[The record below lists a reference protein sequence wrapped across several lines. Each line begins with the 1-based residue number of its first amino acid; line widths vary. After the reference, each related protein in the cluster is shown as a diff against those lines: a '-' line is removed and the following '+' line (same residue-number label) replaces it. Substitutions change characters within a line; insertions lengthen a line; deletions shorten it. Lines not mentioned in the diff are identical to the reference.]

1 MICNINFGNAN
12 FSSIPLMRDG
22 DLVLNNFFQLCKVE
36 NYSINGRVIRQK
48 NNLLIFIDSVFVWIR
63 PTSSSLGMAHPYN
76 LLSMDK
82 YFLYPISSK
91 KYARYKI
98 SGGSKYPELDLM
110 ELHMSENNKTLS
122 CFSLDIEHEFLNLDY
137 DLLDFN
143 RLSIVLTFS
152 ITSDN
157 KVTNMCL
164 RIKDGMVES
173 KNLNSRLLD
182 IIISMIDINFKSN
195 GIYFDYSEVVHNL
208 QSKYNMT
215 SDLKVRLEKLANS
228 IARYKKSNNG
238 GIPW

>member
-48 NNLLIFIDSVFVWIR
+48 KNLLIFIDSVFAWLR

-98 SGGSKYPELDLM
+98 SGGGKYPELDLM
-110 ELHMSENNKTLS
+110 ELLLSENNKTLS

-143 RLSIVLTFS
+143 RLSIAFS
-152 ITSDN
+152 YRKRRS
-157 KVTNMCL
+157 
-164 RIKDGMVES
+164 
-173 KNLNSRLLD
+173 
-182 IIISMIDINFKSN
+182 
-195 GIYFDYSEVVHNL
+195 
-208 QSKYNMT
+208 
-215 SDLKVRLEKLANS
+215 
-228 IARYKKSNNG
+228 
-238 GIPW
+238 